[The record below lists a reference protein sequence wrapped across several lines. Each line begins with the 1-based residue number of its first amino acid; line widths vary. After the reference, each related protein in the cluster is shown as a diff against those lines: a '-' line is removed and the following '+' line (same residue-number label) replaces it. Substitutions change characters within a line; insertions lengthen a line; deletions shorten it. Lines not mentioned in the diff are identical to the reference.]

1 MAHLIEDLL
10 DVSRIVGGK
19 MRLEVAPV
27 QMPSVL
33 YRAIDAVQPAASAK
47 GIRIDEHVDA
57 DLPPVPGDATRL
69 QQVIWNLLSNAVKFT
84 PAGGTV
90 WVSARPRQSQIE
102 VAVRDSGVGIEARF
116 LPHVFEP
123 FRQGEAGVARSTGGL
138 GLGLAIVKRLVE
150 LHGGQVEAQSDGP
163 GQGATF
169 TVRLPVPA
177 FPTIAVRQ
185 REPVT
190 AGGDA
195 PEGSVEPR
203 LEGLHVL
210 VVEDDIDT
218 RDVVAEALSGCGAR
232 VTLAGSVAEAMDA
245 FAR

>member
-90 WVSARPRQSQIE
+90 WVSARPRQSQ
-102 VAVRDSGVGIEARF
+102 RW
-116 LPHVFEP
+116 
-123 FRQGEAGVARSTGGL
+123 
-138 GLGLAIVKRLVE
+138 
-150 LHGGQVEAQSDGP
+150 
-163 GQGATF
+163 
-169 TVRLPVPA
+169 
-177 FPTIAVRQ
+177 
-185 REPVT
+185 
-190 AGGDA
+190 
-195 PEGSVEPR
+195 
-203 LEGLHVL
+203 
-210 VVEDDIDT
+210 
-218 RDVVAEALSGCGAR
+218 
-232 VTLAGSVAEAMDA
+232 
-245 FAR
+245 